1 MSILNIKAFVKRC
14 ARQAKTHLFVGIV
27 QAGTILAG
35 ILGVGKY
42 EVNSYHHQAV
52 CRLSP
57 YVTPSAVS
65 EDGLVEAIEIKEK
78 RFALGV
84 QWHPEFIQD
93 DGAMKLVRAMIHAC

>member
-1 MSILNIKAFVKRC
+1 MI
-14 ARQAKTHLFVGIV
+14 
-27 QAGTILAG
+27 
-35 ILGVGKY
+35 
-42 EVNSYHHQAV
+42 
-52 CRLSP
+52 
-57 YVTPSAVS
+57 PSAVS